1 MAQLPLLSNSVN
13 LRGKRILLRVDWNIP
28 LQLYPGEGELMKIE
42 RSAATIK
49 GLVKREA
56 VVIVM
61 THLGRPEGWD
71 KKYSTAQL
79 LPFAETYLE
88 QPIIFCDEDLTTAD
102 GLAGVR
108 RSVQVAKPGSVI
120 LLENVRYYAGEDPST
135 SLRAGKDDQ
144 ALAKTYASLGEMF
157 VNDAFASC
165 HRAHVSVAGIASF
178 LPHYAGPQLAQEVA
192 AADKLIQKPKKP
204 FVAIV
209 GGAKLST
216 KLPVIESL
224 LKVADKVCIGGAM
237 ANPFFAACRFKLGK
251 SLIEEGSIKLAKPLI
266 KHPKII
272 LPTDVLVASKLDDKA
287 HPHAVPVKSVGAGES
302 IGDIGP
308 ETMQT
313 WSALIKNA
321 QTILW
326 NGPVGVTEIPA
337 FSHGS
342 LVIGKAMAERS
353 AGKAYGVVGG
363 GDTVP
368 VALATG
374 MSEWFD
380 HISMGGGAL
389 LEYIAE
395 NGKLPGILALL
406 KQQTANNKKLQSPK
420 NQRTKR
426 ITKSPN
432 NQSNEKNNGQKEA

>member
-1 MAQLPLLSNSVN
+1 MAQLPLLSSNAN

-28 LQLYPGEGELMKIE
+28 LQLHPGEGELMKIE

-49 GLVKREA
+49 NLTKREA

-61 THLGRPEGWD
+61 THLGRPEGWE
-71 KKYSTAQL
+71 KKFSTAQL

-88 QPIIFCDEDLTTAD
+88 QPVIFCGEDLTTAD
-102 GLAGVR
+102 GLTDIQ
-108 RSVQVAKPGSVI
+108 RSIDAAKPGSVI
-120 LLENVRYYAGEDPST
+120 LLENVRFYTGEESNDKK
-135 SLRAGKDDQ
+135 L
-144 ALAKTYASLGEMF
+144 ALTYATLGDIFM
-157 VNDAFASC
+157 NDAFASC
-165 HRAHVSVAGIASF
+165 HRAHVSVAGIASY
-178 LPHYAGPQLAQEVA
+178 LPRYAGPQLAQEVA
-192 AADKLIQKPKKP
+192 AADKLIHKPKHP

-216 KLPVIESL
+216 KMPVIESL

-237 ANPFFAACRFKLGK
+237 ANPFFAAQRIKLGK
-251 SLIEEGSIKLAKPLI
+251 SLVEEGSVKLAKPLI

-272 LPTDVLVASKLDDKA
+272 LPTDVLVAEKLDDKA
-287 HPHAVPVKSVGAGES
+287 HPHAVPVKAVGAGES

-308 ETMQT
+308 ETMQC
-313 WSALIKNA
+313 WSALIKTA

-368 VALATG
+368 VAIATG
-374 MSEWFD
+374 MSEWYD

-395 NGKLPGILALL
+395 KGKLPGILALL
-406 KQQTANNKKLQSPK
+406 KQQTSNSKQQKSP
-420 NQRTKR
+420 NHGSRSTRR
-426 ITKSPN
+426 ITKS
-432 NQSNEKNNGQKEA
+432 SKKIVVKKKLIKKRR